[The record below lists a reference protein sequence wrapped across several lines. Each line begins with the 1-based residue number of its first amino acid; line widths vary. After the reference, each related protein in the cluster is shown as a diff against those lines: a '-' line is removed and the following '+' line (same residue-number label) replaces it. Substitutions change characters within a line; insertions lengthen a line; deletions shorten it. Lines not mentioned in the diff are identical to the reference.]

1 MSQVTGGLITHRCC
15 SLIIIILIG
24 MQVPA
29 WTQEYTVRLTR
40 GITYVTR
47 QGVPLQLDI
56 YQPLG
61 TQGAVPTVLAIH
73 GGSWTRG
80 SRIDVTPMA
89 MMLGAHGYAVVAP
102 NYRLAP
108 ASIYPAQ
115 LDDVRAAVRWMAEH
129 AAQYGFDPQRLVSY
143 GESAGAQ
150 LAALLALQP
159 AAGVPRVSAVIDMA
173 GPMNLTVA
181 DDNPQAAMIVQSYL
195 GAPRNANLQL
205 YRAASPVTYITSTS
219 PPFLIIHGTAD
230 DVVPY
235 SQSVIMTNALRNA
248 LVPVTLLTL
257 QGLGHQMPNFSTP
270 DGLRVSSAVL
280 TFLGNTVGKAA
291 PAR

>member
-1 MSQVTGGLITHRCC
+1 
-15 SLIIIILIG
+15 